1 MRCNNCNREIPDGS
15 EFCSYCGSKQEE
27 TFFCYKC
34 GHKLPPDSEFC
45 QYCGTEQS
53 SRTIQ
58 KKESSQP
65 VAKKKKSYK
74 PLIIIAIAAIFIA
87 VAAVIVFVVIKPF
100 DKRAME
106 DSLVKDGKTTTEEP
120 TTSKDEDP
128 FDSMSIEDKVAQSQ
142 DVSLS
147 SFRQN
152 FANLTKQNV
161 HLSGYV
167 IDTKEWQDKSTIT
180 IAEAM
185 QWPYETTEM
194 SEYFG
199 TSGVQPIE
207 EWMQQRD
214 AWETVPKTPA
224 VSCRLNDDGVAKG
237 TPKEGDIVDVYCIVT
252 QGTIKAFPYYI
263 TVR

>member
-74 PLIIIAIAAIFIA
+74 PLIILAIAVIIIA

-100 DKRAME
+100 NKRTMD
-106 DSLVKDGKTTTEEP
+106 DSMVKDGKTTTEEP
-120 TTSKDEDP
+120 ATSKDENP
-128 FDSMSIEDKVAQSQ
+128 FDSMSLEDKVAQSH

-147 SFRQN
+147 SFRLD

-167 IDTKEWQDKSTIT
+167 IGQDNDIIT
-180 IAEAM
+180 IAETI
-185 QWPYETTEM
+185 QWPYETTDM

-199 TSGVQPIE
+199 TTGQLSFD
-207 EWMQQRD
+207 EWNQQKSD
-214 AWETVPKTPA
+214 WENIPKTPA
-224 VSCRLNDDGVAKG
+224 VICELKDNGVVKG

-252 QGTIKAFPYYI
+252 QGTVKAFPYYI